1 MAAMLVLTISTTQ
14 LSHTN
19 LVIADRAGNVMPSKE
34 QASTTKVCQRPRVY
48 LRLCGEFVVA
58 QRASD
63 EIARLEEELR
73 REEFAEAAQIMCA
86 YRRESSVRSSAMWRK
101 KEAGGVDRDEQ
112 ALAFAG
118 TETTFHLKIGGE
130 VRLLAGK
137 TLQDR
142 YLNLDW
148 CQTRLRR

>member
-1 MAAMLVLTISTTQ
+1 
-14 LSHTN
+14 
-19 LVIADRAGNVMPSKE
+19 
-34 QASTTKVCQRPRVY
+34 
-48 LRLCGEFVVA
+48 
-58 QRASD
+58 
-63 EIARLEEELR
+63 
-73 REEFAEAAQIMCA
+73 MCA
-86 YRRESSVRSSAMWRK
+86 YKRKSAVRISAMWR
-101 KEAGGVDRDEQ
+101 KEAGGVDRDKQ